1 MKGLTFRST
10 VSTIS
15 YSITIGIS
23 VLDSFS
29 IEAPFAE
36 YESAG
41 LKDCEQMNR
50 SIHTRVE
57 NRLGLKRM
65 YEPRSTGT

>member
-1 MKGLTFRST
+1 MKGLTFLSI
-10 VSTIS
+10 VSRIS
-15 YSITIGIS
+15 NSISIGPP
-23 VLDSFS
+23 VLDSLS
-29 IEAPFAE
+29 IDAAFTE
-36 YESAG
+36 YESVG

>member
-1 MKGLTFRST
+1 MKGLTFLSI
-10 VSTIS
+10 VSRIS
-15 YSITIGIS
+15 NSISIGS
-23 VLDSFS
+23 LVPDPLS
-29 IEAPFAE
+29 IEAAFTE

-41 LKDCEQMNR
+41 LKDCEQMKR

>member
-1 MKGLTFRST
+1 MKGLTFLWIFSRIWNS
-10 VSTIS
+10 IS
-15 YSITIGIS
+15 IGS
-23 VLDSFS
+23 PAPELLSF
-29 IEAPFAE
+29 EAAFAE